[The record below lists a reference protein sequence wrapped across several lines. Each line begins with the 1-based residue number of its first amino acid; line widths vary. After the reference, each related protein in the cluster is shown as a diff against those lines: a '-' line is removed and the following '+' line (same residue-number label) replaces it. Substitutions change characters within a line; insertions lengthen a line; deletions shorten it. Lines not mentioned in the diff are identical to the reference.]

1 MNSMLRATVASAA
14 VGGAILLAGFQSA
27 RAHSVVPAASP
38 QEQFDR
44 ATPCTARS
52 GDVYARMAVLD
63 ARIEM
68 LVTDVKAF
76 AGEMSVAAMAEL
88 LTTLV

>member
-1 MNSMLRATVASAA
+1 M
-14 VGGAILLAGFQSA
+14 LAGFQST
-27 RAHSVVPAASP
+27 RAHSVVSAASP

-44 ATPCTARS
+44 AMSGTAPS

-76 AGEMSVAAMAEL
+76 AGEMRLSPWPSC
-88 LTTLV
+88 